1 MREWVLNH
9 SSIAPADRH
18 DAIAWLRDLTGAM
31 SQLYLAKVAGHSLR
45 SFVLFS
51 DLKCSDGSSVP
62 DPAIAFFGARM
73 FEEARWWQR
82 IQTKYP
88 ADIGLHEDIKDRL
101 RTCEATGCQPITMS
115 PIDGAPLLL
124 CAFIDGVALS
134 FPSDQLWRR
143 DELTIHYD
151 ELDDDG
157 RIQQRSDRVDNLG
170 DASHVPSILKRH
182 LDEVRDV
189 SSFTELWQNR
199 NDAYPDL
206 LFGQDFGAYLKRIN
220 GGLLRKVVRTL
231 GVLNDC
237 SNRWK
242 RMRSAQ
248 PPDPWPRIVRSES
261 ETVRNDDALLDER
274 IFKTHDGKRECFL
287 LYTNI
292 TKGIRLHLRTVD
304 PERQVEIGFIGP
316 HRRTKKFS

>member
-242 RMRSAQ
+242 RMTSDP
-248 PPDPWPRIVRSES
+248 PPDPWRYIVRSES
-261 ETVRNDDALLDER
+261 PSVEDDPSLREER
-274 IFKTHDGKRECFL
+274 RFKTHDGNSELFML
-287 LYTNI
+287 HTNI
-292 TKGIRLHLRTVD
+292 TKGDRLHLRIVAS
-304 PERQVEIGFIGP
+304 ERLVEIGYIGP
-316 HRRTKKFS
+316 HLPTKKY

>member
-9 SSIAPADRH
+9 SSVAPADRH
-18 DAIAWLRDLTGAM
+18 DAIAWLQDLSRAM

-51 DLKCSDGSSVP
+51 DLECSDGSSFP
-62 DPAIAFFGARM
+62 DPATVLFKARL
-73 FEEARWWQR
+73 FEEARWCQR
-82 IQTKYP
+82 MQTKHP

-101 RTCEATGCQPITMS
+101 NLCEATGSQPITMS

-124 CAFIDGVALS
+124 CAFIDGIALS
-134 FPSDQLWRR
+134 FTSAQLWRN
-143 DELTIHYD
+143 DELTIRFD
-151 ELDDDG
+151 ELDDDD
-157 RIQQRSDRVDNLG
+157 RFQNRFDRVDNLS
-170 DASHVPSILKRH
+170 DASQVAPILRHH

-189 SSFTELWQNR
+189 SSFTELWQSR
-199 NDAYPDL
+199 NQAYPGL
-206 LFGQDFGAYLKRIN
+206 LFGQDFEAYLKRIN

-248 PPDPWPRIVRSES
+248 PPDPWPSIVRPDSEY
-261 ETVRNDDALLDER
+261 VRNDDALLDER
-274 IFKTHDGKRECFL
+274 RFKTQDGDTECFL
-287 LYTNI
+287 LHTNI
-292 TKGIRLHLRTVD
+292 TKGVRLHLRTVNS
-304 PERQVEIGFIGP
+304 ERLVEVGYVGP
-316 HRRTKKFS
+316 HLRTKNF